1 MFPFSLQ
8 MVVQFYIHFPLP
20 LQFLLR
26 LTVSVDV
33 LGLQSLV
40 SGFN

>member
-1 MFPFSLQ
+1 M
-8 MVVQFYIHFPLP
+8 MVQFYIPFPLP

-33 LGLQSLV
+33 LGLQSWLQDLI
-40 SGFN
+40 SLKILY